1 MHCINEI
8 DGLDIHDCINQPG
21 LIAVEKF
28 INKNDEQEHRLW
40 FESDVYNN
48 TNNVV
53 DLDNIYLP
61 FTTKVQ
67 EKRLDSK
74 L

>member
-28 INKNDEQEHRLW
+28 INKNDEQEHRL
-40 FESDVYNN
+40 
-48 TNNVV
+48 
-53 DLDNIYLP
+53 
-61 FTTKVQ
+61 
-67 EKRLDSK
+67 
-74 L
+74 